1 MNGRS
6 IARYPMR
13 YMTDWKRKLQLD
25 NKINQ
30 RLYGMLGFAQRAG
43 KLVIGTDLI
52 CRAMA
57 KGNIRLVVVSAGA
70 SESTKKKLFVKSDY
84 YGISAIEADI
94 DTERLGKLIGKTYAP
109 AAVAVTDEGFAT
121 EIKKAIEDAATV

>member
-1 MNGRS
+1 
-6 IARYPMR
+6 MR
-13 YMTDWKRKLQLD
+13 YMTDWKMKLQLD

>member
-1 MNGRS
+1 
-6 IARYPMR
+6 
-13 YMTDWKRKLQLD
+13 
-25 NKINQ
+25 
-30 RLYGMLGFAQRAG
+30 MLGFAQRAG

-109 AAVAVTDEGFAT
+109 AAVAVTDGGFAT
-121 EIKKAIEDAATV
+121 EIKKAVEDAATV